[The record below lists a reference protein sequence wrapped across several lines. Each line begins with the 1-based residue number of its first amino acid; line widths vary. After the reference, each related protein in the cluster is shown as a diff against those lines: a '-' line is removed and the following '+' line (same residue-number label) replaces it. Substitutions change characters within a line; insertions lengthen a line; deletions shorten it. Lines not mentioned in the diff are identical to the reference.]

1 MDPDPDPTHF
11 FSDFTDAKKKFSSS
25 FSYNTPTIILPSV
38 LKLRKWK
45 DPEPDP
51 YILLMEAKK
60 QADPDP
66 QHWSE
71 DHETD
76 AVTDVVQEGSKSHLV
91 VGRPC
96 IARKIGFPELILPND
111 VRNDLYV
118 NIFSAEL
125 SRLNKT
131 ADRNVEVC

>member
-1 MDPDPDPTHF
+1 LLF
-11 FSDFTDAKKKFSSS
+11 
-25 FSYNTPTIILPSV
+25 
-38 LKLRKWK
+38 LR
-45 DPEPDP
+45 D
-51 YILLMEAKK
+51 
-60 QADPDP
+60 
-66 QHWSE
+66 
-71 DHETD
+71 
-76 AVTDVVQEGSKSHLV
+76 QEGSKSHLV

-131 ADRNVEVC
+131 ADRNVEVSAGFRVYLLQTVPVPLLNYKKKNFPGWSCICM

>member
-1 MDPDPDPTHF
+1 M
-11 FSDFTDAKKKFSSS
+11 
-25 FSYNTPTIILPSV
+25 L
-38 LKLRKWK
+38 
-45 DPEPDP
+45 
-51 YILLMEAKK
+51 
-60 QADPDP
+60 
-66 QHWSE
+66 
-71 DHETD
+71 
-76 AVTDVVQEGSKSHLV
+76 QEGSKSHLV

-131 ADRNVEVC
+131 ADRNVEVSASLVLYMEDATVKMWSYAICFSIL